1 MSFNFVAAINED
13 GVPVNSDFDV
23 LFYTPRHQVI
33 KRIMNRVAS
42 NALVQAQGIV
52 YMNFSTL

>member
-42 NALVQAQGIV
+42 NAYVQAQGIV

>member
-1 MSFNFVAAINED
+1 MSFNFAAAINED

-33 KRIMNRVAS
+33 ERIMNRVAS
-42 NALVQAQGIV
+42 NAYVQPQGIV
-52 YMNFSTL
+52 DMNFSTL

>member
-33 KRIMNRVAS
+33 ERIMNRVAS
-42 NALVQAQGIV
+42 NAYVQAQGIV